1 VLLSA
6 KVTLQPLRAIFAVMG
21 AISLAF
27 TLASVFLLEWGPLAR
42 LDLGGVERWMVYP
55 ILLWLVGFGGYL
67 TTSHTAEV
75 SGPSL
80 PNTAARSLDGHR
92 ENARSSR

>member
-1 VLLSA
+1 
-6 KVTLQPLRAIFAVMG
+6 
-21 AISLAF
+21 
-27 TLASVFLLEWGPLAR
+27 LAR

-75 SGPSL
+75 SRPSR
-80 PNTAARSLDGHR
+80 PDTVARSLDGHR
-92 ENARSSR
+92 EDVPSSR